1 MKKKIYYTVEK
12 EVACDGE
19 TLTGNKDV
27 TVYEILDNVP
37 KCIFSLELTN
47 EDNTTAEILD
57 YLNDNGNGDDEFEI
71 VLL

>member
-12 EVACDGE
+12 EIADDGE

-47 EDNTTAEILD
+47 DQNSKDEILD
-57 YLNDNGNGDDEFEI
+57 YLNDNGFGDDEFDI

>member
-27 TVYEILDNVP
+27 SVYSIFNDVP
-37 KCIFSLELTN
+37 KCIFTLDLTN
-47 EDNTTAEILD
+47 DQNSKSEILD